1 MGYIGQVPST
11 AFHSESNT
19 FTGDIQFEGSTSDAH
34 ETTLTVTDPTAD
46 RTITL
51 PDATGT
57 VALTSPN
64 ILAGTLLATT
74 TVSDDA
80 TVDFNSTYVTST
92 YDHYDLL
99 ITGLIPA
106 TDNTWLGLRF
116 GTANSA
122 DSGGTKYSYICYFIG
137 SSVSDGYQVNYNYDN
152 QSSVMLL
159 TPSTNFSMGTGT
171 GEGLSMQF
179 RCWDL
184 SSTSLYKKASPIT
197 GGTMGAGAYFGMPYA
212 SVGGYREASAVNFI
226 SLYAS
231 SGNLA
236 SGTVS
241 LYGIK
246 KG

>member
-11 AFHSESNT
+11 SFHSESNT
-19 FTGDIQFEGSTSDAH
+19 FTGDIQFEGSTSDAY

-64 ILAGTLLATT
+64 ILAGTLLTTT

-80 TVDFNSTYVTST
+80 TIDFNSTYITST

-122 DSGGTKYSYICYFIG
+122 DSNNTKYSYICYFIG
-137 SSVSDGYQVNYNYDN
+137 SSESDGYQVNYNYDN

-159 TPSTNFSMGTGT
+159 VPTSNFSMGTGT
-171 GEGLSMQF
+171 GEGLSMHV

-184 SSTSLYKKASPIT
+184 SSTSLYKKASPVAV
-197 GGTMGAGAYFGMPYA
+197 GTVGAGEYFGMSYA
-212 SVGGYREASAVNFI
+212 SVGGYRETSAVNFI
-226 SLYAS
+226 SLYSS